1 MSHTANQEFQVAR
14 VVYGVPKDSSSVQKM
29 EHWVKRNCL
38 DYRRDDDGD
47 SVVVTI
53 VLRYPKKGHEIRDN
67 VKHQARRWGFVR
79 RSREQRQVE
88 FTSINSYMEGGVGAL
103 LKDNVRE
110 LLGSSYE
117 KVEQREQDC
126 KKQRVEQN
134 REKARAPVQ
143 GVPSAAARGLAVRR
157 EAVHEGDVGRG
168 EETAGEGD
176 VIYKKQE
183 KR

>member
-1 MSHTANQEFQVAR
+1 MSHTANQEFRVAR

-47 SVVVTI
+47 QVVVTM
-53 VLRYPKKGHEIRDN
+53 VLRHPKKGPEIRDN

-117 KVEQREQDC
+117 KVKQREQDC

-134 REKARAPVQ
+134 REKARARRFK
-143 GVPSAAARGLAVRR
+143 AFRVRQR
-157 EAVHEGDVGRG
+157 ERSLSVVKLYMKAMWDVGKRLL
-168 EETAGEGD
+168 
-176 VIYKKQE
+176 E
-183 KR
+183 KEM

>member
-1 MSHTANQEFQVAR
+1 MSHTANQMFRVAR

-47 SVVVTI
+47 QVVVTM
-53 VLRYPKKGHEIRDN
+53 VLHHPKKGHDICNMVRHH
-67 VKHQARRWGFVR
+67 VLRWGFVR
-79 RSREQRQVE
+79 RRNGRSQVE
-88 FTSINSYMEGGVGAL
+88 LTSINSYMEGGVGAL
-103 LKDNVRE
+103 VKDNVRE

-134 REKARAPVQ
+134 REKARARRFK
-143 GVPSAAARGLAVRR
+143 AFRVRQR
-157 EAVHEGDVGRG
+157 ERSLSVVKLYMKAMWDVGKRLL
-168 EETAGEGD
+168 EKET
-176 VIYKKQE
+176 
-183 KR
+183 